1 MSANRNKSYVA
12 VVVDDEGEAYE
23 YISFA
28 RNRRNAERDISASAG
43 RWGAKV
49 VTIRPV
55 PVRKKQSRR
64 WKVLVTSVSL
74 GLSVMALAALLLLGL
89 GAEAIVVSAASSSAT
104 AFRPPVD
111 AVQTSRGVEFS

>member
-1 MSANRNKSYVA
+1 MASTSPMRRPITELDGMSANRNKSYIA

-55 PVRKKQSRR
+55 PVRRKKSRR
-64 WKVLVTSVSL
+64 RKVLVASVSI
-74 GLSVMALAALLLLGL
+74 GLSVTALTALLLLGL
-89 GAEAIVVSAASSSAT
+89 GAE
-104 AFRPPVD
+104 
-111 AVQTSRGVEFS
+111 GLL